1 MRRLKII
8 LLAVVLPVAVLVAV
22 TVIMMGRLRAKP
34 DKPDTATVERGDVAV
49 TVEDTGSVQPIT
61 QVEVRSKVAG
71 LVVELAVDEGDHVE
85 QGQLIARL
93 DVPELEAQRD
103 QIRAQVDGSRARLQQ
118 ARLSLTLDEQLIESQ
133 VVQAQSN
140 LRVAQTGLE
149 EAETRRRDAER
160 VYQNKQRLFDM
171 GGYVSQDEVD
181 STRAAFDLAVQACH
195 SAEERVQDQTAAVT
209 IAEARRA
216 EVAMSESRVAESEA
230 SQRQIQDSLAEIEA
244 RLQDAVIRAP
254 CSGVVI
260 LRHVREGELITAVS
274 YYGEGAPIITIGDL
288 STMLVE
294 VNLNEVDIDRVEI
307 GQPVEMHADA
317 LLGRTFEGRITRIS
331 PASITAP
338 QTGAEGIVRF
348 PVEITIA
355 GSHADLR
362 PGMTADV
369 EIFCERVQD
378 VLWVPS
384 DAVFEEDDQMFVTV
398 VTGEKEG
405 EPITE
410 DREVTIGLTSDARAE
425 ILSGLEEGDEV
436 ELGKADRPERRTFD
450 FGGKSEDDPDED

>member
-8 LLAVVLPVAVLVAV
+8 LLAVVLPVAVLVGV

-34 DKPDTATVERGDVAV
+34 EKPDTATVERGEVAV

-85 QGQLIARL
+85 QGQLVARL

-118 ARLSLTLDEQLIESQ
+118 ARLSRTLNEQVIESQ
-133 VVQAQSN
+133 VTQAQSN
-140 LRVAQTGLE
+140 LRVAQTGFE

-160 VYQNKQRLFDM
+160 VHQNKQRLFDM
-171 GGYVSQDEVD
+171 GGYVSLDEVD
-181 STRAAFDLAVQACH
+181 SARATLDLAVQACH

-216 EVAMSESRVAESEA
+216 EVAMSESRVAEAEA
-230 SQRQIQDSLAEIEA
+230 SQRQIKDSLAEIEA

-274 YYGEGAPIITIGDL
+274 YYGEGAPLVTIGDL

-294 VNLNEVDIDRVEI
+294 VNLNEVDIDRIEI
-307 GQPVEMHADA
+307 GQPVEIHADA
-317 LLGRTFEGRITRIS
+317 LRDRTFEGRVTRIS
-331 PASITAP
+331 PASVTVP

-348 PVEITIA
+348 PVEITII

-362 PGMTADV
+362 PGMTADI

-378 VLWVPS
+378 VLWVPN
-384 DAVFEEDDQMFVTV
+384 DALFEEDDQTFVTV

-410 DREVTIGLTSDARAE
+410 DREVTIGLASDARAE

-450 FGGKSEDDPDED
+450 FGGNSDHGSDKD

>member
-8 LLAVVLPVAVLVAV
+8 LLAVVLPVAVLAGV
-22 TVIMMGRLRAKP
+22 TVIMMGKLRAKP
-34 DKPDTATVERGDVAV
+34 DRPDTATVERGDVAV

-71 LVVELAVDEGDHVE
+71 LVVELAVDEGDQVE
-85 QGQLIARL
+85 EGQLIARL

-103 QIRAQVDGSRARLQQ
+103 QTRAQVEGSRARLRQ
-118 ARLSLTLDEQLIESQ
+118 ARLSLALDEQLIESQ

-149 EAETRRRDAER
+149 EAETRCEDAER

-181 STRAAFDLAVQACH
+181 STRAAFDLATQACR

-254 CSGVVI
+254 CSRVVI

-274 YYGEGAPIITIGDL
+274 YYGDGAPIVTIGDL
-288 STMLVE
+288 CTMLVE
-294 VNLNEVDIDRVEI
+294 VNLNEVDIDRIEL
-307 GQPVEMHADA
+307 GQPVEIHADA
-317 LLGRTFEGRITRIS
+317 LRDRTFEGHITRIS
-331 PASITAP
+331 PASVNVP

-355 GSHADLR
+355 GVNPDLR
-362 PGMTADV
+362 PGMTADI

-384 DAVFEEDDQMFVTV
+384 DAVFEEDEKLFVTV
-398 VTGEKEG
+398 VTGEEDG
-405 EPITE
+405 EPTTE
-410 DREVTIGLTSDARAE
+410 DREVTTGLTNDARTE
-425 ILSGLEEGDEV
+425 IFSGVEEGDEV
-436 ELGKADRPERRTFD
+436 ELGKSDMPERRTFQ
-450 FGGKSEDDPDED
+450 FGGNSEHDPDED

>member
-1 MRRLKII
+1 
-8 LLAVVLPVAVLVAV
+8 
-22 TVIMMGRLRAKP
+22 MMGRLRAKP
-34 DKPDTATVERGDVAV
+34 DRPDTATVERGEVAV
-49 TVEDTGSVQPIT
+49 TVQETGSVQPIT

-93 DVPELEAQRD
+93 DVPELESQRD
-103 QIRAQVDGSRARLQQ
+103 QIRAQLDGSRARLQQ
-118 ARLSLTLDEQLIESQ
+118 ARLSRTLDEQIVESQ
-133 VVQAQSN
+133 VMQAQSN
-140 LRVAQTGLE
+140 LRVAQTGFE

-171 GGYVSQDEVD
+171 GGYVSQHEVD
-181 STRAAFDLAVQACH
+181 SARATLDLAVQECQ
-195 SAEERVQDQTAAVT
+195 SAEERVQEQTRAVA

-216 EVAMSESRVAESEA
+216 EVAMSESRVAEAGA

-274 YYGEGAPIITIGDL
+274 YYGSGAPIITIGDL

-307 GQPVEMHADA
+307 GQPVEIHADA

-331 PASITAP
+331 PASVTVP
-338 QTGAEGIVRF
+338 QAGAEGIVRF

-355 GSHADLR
+355 GSNVDLR
-362 PGMTADV
+362 PGMTADI

-378 VLWVPS
+378 VLWVPN
-384 DAVFEEDDQMFVTV
+384 DAVFEKDDKTFVTV

-410 DREVTIGLTSDARAE
+410 DREITIGLASDARTE
-425 ILSGLEEGDEV
+425 ILSGVEEGDEI
-436 ELGKADRPERRTFD
+436 ELGKSDRPERRTFE
-450 FGGKSEDDPDED
+450 FGGNSEDKPDEN